1 MPVRHTVVNDPT
13 NKQPFGPNAIVSQN
27 AARIVSE
34 ATENKQLV
42 PEHCRGEISAQTKLH
57 LYRDSGSLTLRVF

>member
-34 ATENKQLV
+34 ATENTARSRAL
-42 PEHCRGEISAQTKLH
+42 
-57 LYRDSGSLTLRVF
+57 

>member
-13 NKQPFGPNAIVSQN
+13 EQITLRAKCDCQPN
-27 AARIVSE
+27 AARFVWE
-34 ATENKQLV
+34 GTKNKEVV

-57 LYRDSGSLTLRVF
+57 LYRDSGRLTLRVF